1 MNMQLS
7 IKIIGNIFLFCLL
20 STQAFG
26 QEVGTVGIKAGMSVP
41 NKLVGNLVNP
51 GKGLVLQF
59 NSKYFY
65 QVRGRFSIEYYKYA
79 PSDSIFN
86 TFSESYYYDPF
97 SNMYHDVIVPA
108 TLSFS
113 KFNSI
118 DVAMGLD
125 YNPFK
130 KIPEL
135 YFGPE
140 VFAGLD
146 KTTFTSK
153 VYENTFD
160 PIITGDA
167 RSFAHGGIRFHLGF
181 EKAFGKIAFYTEY
194 SIAKNYSENYN
205 VTYSSSLLNLIS
217 TTYHQFGL
225 GIRF

>member
-7 IKIIGNIFLFCLL
+7 TKIIRNFLFLCLL
-20 STQAFG
+20 SNQAFG
-26 QEVGTVGIKAGMSVP
+26 QDVGTVGIKAGISMP
-41 NKLVGNLVNP
+41 NNLVSNLVKP
-51 GKGLVLQF
+51 GKGIVLQF

-86 TFSESYYYDPF
+86 TFSETYAYDPF
-97 SNMYHDVIVPA
+97 SNVYHNVIVPA

-118 DVAMGLD
+118 DVSMGLD

-146 KTTFTSK
+146 QTAYTSK
-153 VYENTFD
+153 VYEDPFNPTVIGDTRTF
-160 PIITGDA
+160 I
-167 RSFAHGGIRFHLGF
+167 HGGIRLHIGL
-181 EKAFGKIAFYTEY
+181 EKAFGKIAFFTEY
-194 SIAKNYSENYN
+194 SFSKNYSENYN
-205 VTYSSSLLNLIS
+205 TTNSNSNLSLIN
-217 TTYHQFGL
+217 TDFHQFGI

>member
-7 IKIIGNIFLFCLL
+7 TKIIRNFLLLCLL
-20 STQAFG
+20 STQAFC
-26 QEVGTVGIKAGMSVP
+26 QDVGTVGIKAGISMP
-41 NKLVGNLVNP
+41 NNLVGNLVNP

-86 TFSESYYYDPF
+86 TFSETFAYDPF
-97 SNMYHDVIVPA
+97 SNVYHYVIVPA

-118 DVAMGLD
+118 DVSMGLD

-135 YFGPE
+135 YFGPQ

-146 KTTFTSK
+146 QTTYTSK
-153 VYENTFD
+153 VYDSSFD
-160 PIITGDA
+160 PIITSDT
-167 RSFAHGGIRFHLGF
+167 RSFIHGGVRLHIGI
-181 EKAFGKIAFYTEY
+181 EKALGKIALFTEY

-205 VTYSSSLLNLIS
+205 AAYSSNTLNIIS
-217 TTYHQFGL
+217 ATYHQFGL